1 MKDKTKAD
9 GNQNGDGSTV
19 DQIKSLIFGK
29 EIISFNEQFKALEK
43 QLNENKRL
51 FDKKIQLLSE
61 EIAGN
66 LSNLDA
72 TIATKLKN
80 NHTKLL
86 KEIHKLDEEKVDRQK
101 LREVLGKMVEEV

>member
-1 MKDKTKAD
+1 MSDKTNEV

-72 TIATKLKN
+72 TIGTKLKN
-80 NHTKLL
+80 NQTKLL
-86 KEIHKLDEEKVDRQK
+86 KEIQKLDKEKVDRQK
-101 LREVLGKMVEEV
+101 LSEVLQKMAEEV